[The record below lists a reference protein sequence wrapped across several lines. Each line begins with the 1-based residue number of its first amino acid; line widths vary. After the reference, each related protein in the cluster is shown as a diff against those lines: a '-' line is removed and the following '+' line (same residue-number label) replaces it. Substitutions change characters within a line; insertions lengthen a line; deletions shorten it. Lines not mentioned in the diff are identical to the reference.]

1 MPASIITVRLTDEVK
16 EKLETIAKSMDR
28 SRSYLIQQAV
38 EDLIRQYDWQL
49 REIEAGIK
57 DAKEGKFIEHDD
69 LLKYWRKKATV

>member
-49 REIEAGIK
+49 RDRGRNK
-57 DAKEGKFIEHDD
+57 RRQR
-69 LLKYWRKKATV
+69 RKVYRA

>member
-1 MPASIITVRLTDEVK
+1 MPASTITVRLTDEVR

-57 DAKEGKFIEHDD
+57 DAREGKFIEHDA
-69 LLKYWRKKATV
+69 LLKYWSAKV